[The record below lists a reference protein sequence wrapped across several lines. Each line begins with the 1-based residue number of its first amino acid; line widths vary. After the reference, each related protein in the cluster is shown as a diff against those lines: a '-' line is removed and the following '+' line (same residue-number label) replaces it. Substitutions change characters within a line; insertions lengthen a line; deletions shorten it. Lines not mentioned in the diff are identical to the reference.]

1 MNKKKPAFSET
12 IKKASLSV
20 LGLMALNILR
30 KLFFECDSLVELKNQ
45 FIESNQKLLIIFTF
59 LITIILVWIIVS
71 LIAGSIYFLIQS
83 LKYNKTKKNE

>member
-83 LKYNKTKKNE
+83 PKYNKTKKNE

>member
-1 MNKKKPAFSET
+1 MSKKKPAFSET

-59 LITIILVWIIVS
+59 LITIILV
-71 LIAGSIYFLIQS
+71 
-83 LKYNKTKKNE
+83 